1 MRLTDSYLAS
11 SRHSINMQLPALH
24 LKQRGRACCRGNQG
38 RQVQTQM
45 PSEIIDDKAS
55 ECVCVCVGGMGSR
68 YYSLRMKKNER
79 KIAGNAGYKLA
90 LPSLNERTVK
100 RK

>member
-45 PSEIIDDKAS
+45 PSEIIDKAS
-55 ECVCVCVGGMGSR
+55 ECVCVGGGMGMGSR